1 LTPES
6 SGQFIE
12 YASIPDSDDNPDHYF
27 EFVLF
32 CWKCREWIK
41 GGEKLASSIF
51 SGGADGWAAA
61 GMLRSPV
68 AGIHAAG
75 AVYGVLTLIVL
86 IMNVTD
92 SVQGMMESEGELPAR
107 GQFRAPGIGSKLPIR
122 Q

>member
-1 LTPES
+1 MRRFLILTTILIITLS
-6 SGQFIE
+6 SCFSVGN
-12 YASIPDSDDNPDHYF
+12 AVSGS
-27 EFVLF
+27 
-32 CWKCREWIK
+32 K